1 MGVSSQ
7 HCCLFTRE
15 EREMRELKNA
25 IRLDMRRI
33 WDSLF
38 LVAIGVLIW
47 VFFGILKGLMDLVFV
62 IAMIAVMTTTSAFY
76 GKLGL
81 DGLEDA
87 DLLYD
92 TLPLRRR
99 TVMISHYLVSL
110 AYLLA
115 AEIVVVPVLLL
126 GEILGLRAG
135 GDWWAAASAAVGI
148 MLVVFAFMVPVL
160 IRFTDARGVAVLVVV
175 AVGAAVGIY
184 LLGQLMSPLPGWV
197 LAGWPWLLLVAGVVA
212 WVVSLLVAIRVYER
226 QDH

>member
-1 MGVSSQ
+1 
-7 HCCLFTRE
+7 
-15 EREMRELKNA
+15 MRELKNA
-25 IRLDMRRI
+25 IRLDIQRI
-33 WDSLF
+33 LDSLF
-38 LVAIGVLIW
+38 LVVVGVLIW
-47 VFFGILKGLMDLVFV
+47 VFFGILKGLMGLVFV

-115 AEIVVVPVLLL
+115 AEIVLVPVLLL
-126 GEILGLRAG
+126 GEILGMRAG

-148 MLVVFAFMVPVL
+148 MLVVFAVMVPVL

-175 AVGAAVGIY
+175 AVVASVGIY
-184 LLGQLMSPLPGWV
+184 LLGQLMSPLSGWV
-197 LAGWPWLLLVAGVVA
+197 LAGWPWLLLVAGLVA
-212 WVVSLLVAIRVYER
+212 WAVSLLVAIRVYQR

>member
-1 MGVSSQ
+1 
-7 HCCLFTRE
+7 
-15 EREMRELKNA
+15 MRELKNA
-25 IRLDMRRI
+25 IRLDIQRI
-33 WDSLF
+33 LDSLF
-38 LVAIGVLIW
+38 LVVIGILIW

-62 IAMIAVMTTTSAFY
+62 IAMIAVMTTTSAFC

-115 AEIVVVPVLLL
+115 AEIVLVPVLLL
-126 GEILGLRAG
+126 GEILGMRAG

-148 MLVVFAFMVPVL
+148 MLVVFAVMVPVL
-160 IRFTDARGVAVLVVV
+160 IRFTDARGVVVLVVV
-175 AVGAAVGIY
+175 AVVAGVGIY

-197 LAGWPWLLLVAGVVA
+197 LAGWPWLLLVAGLVA
-212 WVVSLLVAIRVYER
+212 WAVSLLVAIRVYQR

>member
-1 MGVSSQ
+1 
-7 HCCLFTRE
+7 
-15 EREMRELKNA
+15 MRELKNA
-25 IRLDMRRI
+25 IRLDIQRI
-33 WDSLF
+33 LDSLF
-38 LVAIGVLIW
+38 LVVVGVLIW
-47 VFFGILKGLMDLVFV
+47 VFFGILKGLMGLVFV

-115 AEIVVVPVLLL
+115 AEIVLVPVLLL
-126 GEILGLRAG
+126 GEILGMRAG

-148 MLVVFAFMVPVL
+148 MLVVFAVMVPVL

-175 AVGAAVGIY
+175 AVIAGVGIY

-197 LAGWPWLLLVAGVVA
+197 LAGWPWLLLVAGLVA
-212 WVVSLLVAIRVYER
+212 WAVSLLVAIRVYQR

>member
-1 MGVSSQ
+1 
-7 HCCLFTRE
+7 
-15 EREMRELKNA
+15 MRELKNA
-25 IRLDMRRI
+25 IRLDIQRI
-33 WDSLF
+33 LDSLF
-38 LVAIGVLIW
+38 LVVVGVLIW
-47 VFFGILKGLMDLVFV
+47 VFFGILKGLMGLVFV

-115 AEIVVVPVLLL
+115 AEIVLVPVLLL
-126 GEILGLRAG
+126 GEILGMRAG

-148 MLVVFAFMVPVL
+148 MLVVFAVMVPVL
-160 IRFTDARGVAVLVVV
+160 IRFTDARGVVVLVVV
-175 AVGAAVGIY
+175 AVVAGVGIY

-197 LAGWPWLLLVAGVVA
+197 LAGWPWLLLVAGLVA
-212 WVVSLLVAIRVYER
+212 WVVSLLVAIRVYQR

>member
-1 MGVSSQ
+1 
-7 HCCLFTRE
+7 
-15 EREMRELKNA
+15 MRELKNA
-25 IRLDMRRI
+25 IRLDVQRI
-33 WDSLF
+33 LDSLF
-38 LVAIGVLIW
+38 LVVVGVLIW
-47 VFFGILKGLMDLVFV
+47 VFFGILKGLMGLVFV

-115 AEIVVVPVLLL
+115 AEIVLVPVLLL
-126 GEILGLRAG
+126 GEILGMRAG

-148 MLVVFAFMVPVL
+148 MLVVFAVMVPVL
-160 IRFTDARGVAVLVVV
+160 IRFTDARGVVVLVVV
-175 AVGAAVGIY
+175 AVVAGVGIY

-197 LAGWPWLLLVAGVVA
+197 LAGWPWLLLVAGLVA
-212 WVVSLLVAIRVYER
+212 WAVSLLVAIRVYQR

>member
-1 MGVSSQ
+1 
-7 HCCLFTRE
+7 
-15 EREMRELKNA
+15 MRELKNA
-25 IRLDMRRI
+25 IRLDVQRI
-33 WDSLF
+33 MDSLF
-38 LVAIGVLIW
+38 LVVVGVLIW

-115 AEIVVVPVLLL
+115 AEIVLVPVLLL
-126 GEILGLRAG
+126 GEILGMRAG

-148 MLVVFAFMVPVL
+148 MLVVFAVMVPVL

-175 AVGAAVGIY
+175 AVVAGVGIY
-184 LLGQLMSPLPGWV
+184 LLGRLMSPLPGWV
-197 LAGWPWLLLVAGVVA
+197 LAGWPWLLLVAGLVA
-212 WVVSLLVAIRVYER
+212 WAVSLLVAIRVYQR

>member
-1 MGVSSQ
+1 
-7 HCCLFTRE
+7 
-15 EREMRELKNA
+15 MRELKNA
-25 IRLDMRRI
+25 IRLDIQRI
-33 WDSLF
+33 LDSLF
-38 LVAIGVLIW
+38 LVVVGVLIW

-126 GEILGLRAG
+126 GEILGMRAG

-148 MLVVFAFMVPVL
+148 MLVVFAVMVPVL

-175 AVGAAVGIY
+175 AVIAGVGIY

-197 LAGWPWLLLVAGVVA
+197 LAGWPWLLLVAGLVA
-212 WVVSLLVAIRVYER
+212 WVVSLLVAIRVYQR

>member
-1 MGVSSQ
+1 
-7 HCCLFTRE
+7 
-15 EREMRELKNA
+15 MRELKNA
-25 IRLDMRRI
+25 IRLDVQRI
-33 WDSLF
+33 LDSLF
-38 LVAIGVLIW
+38 LVAIGILIW
-47 VFFGILKGLMDLVFV
+47 VFFGILKGLMGLVFF

-76 GKLGL
+76 GKFGL

-115 AEIVVVPVLLL
+115 AEIVLVPVLLL
-126 GEILGLRAG
+126 GEILGMRAG

-148 MLVVFAFMVPVL
+148 MLVVFAVMVPVL
-160 IRFTDARGVAVLVVV
+160 IRFTDARGVVVLVVV
-175 AVGAAVGIY
+175 AVVAGVGIY

-197 LAGWPWLLLVAGVVA
+197 LAGWPWLLLVAGLVA
-212 WVVSLLVAIRVYER
+212 WAVSLLVAIRVYQR

>member
-1 MGVSSQ
+1 
-7 HCCLFTRE
+7 
-15 EREMRELKNA
+15 MRELKNS
-25 IRLDMRRI
+25 IRLDIQRI
-33 WDSLF
+33 LDSLF
-38 LVAIGVLIW
+38 LVVVGVLIW
-47 VFFGILKGLMDLVFV
+47 VFFGILKGLMDLVFF

-76 GKLGL
+76 GKFGL

-126 GEILGLRAG
+126 GEILGMRAG

-148 MLVVFAFMVPVL
+148 MLVVFAVMVPVL

-175 AVGAAVGIY
+175 AVIAGVGIY

-197 LAGWPWLLLVAGVVA
+197 LAGWPWLLLVAGLVA
-212 WVVSLLVAIRVYER
+212 WVVSLLVAIRVYQR

>member
-1 MGVSSQ
+1 
-7 HCCLFTRE
+7 
-15 EREMRELKNA
+15 MRELKNA
-25 IRLDMRRI
+25 IRLDIQRI
-33 WDSLF
+33 LDSLF

-47 VFFGILKGLMDLVFV
+47 VFFGILKGLMGLVFV

-115 AEIVVVPVLLL
+115 AEIVLVPVLLL
-126 GEILGLRAG
+126 GEILGMRAG

-148 MLVVFAFMVPVL
+148 MLVVFAVMVPVL

-175 AVGAAVGIY
+175 AVVASVGIY

-197 LAGWPWLLLVAGVVA
+197 LAGWPWLLLVAGLVA
-212 WVVSLLVAIRVYER
+212 WAVSLLVAIRVYQR

>member
-1 MGVSSQ
+1 
-7 HCCLFTRE
+7 
-15 EREMRELKNA
+15 MRELKNA
-25 IRLDMRRI
+25 IRLDVQRI
-33 WDSLF
+33 LDSLF
-38 LVAIGVLIW
+38 LVAIGILIW
-47 VFFGILKGLMDLVFV
+47 VFFGILKGLMDLVFF

-76 GKLGL
+76 GKFGL

-126 GEILGLRAG
+126 GEILGMRAG

-148 MLVVFAFMVPVL
+148 MLVVFAVMVPVL
-160 IRFTDARGVAVLVVV
+160 IRFTDARGGAVLVVV
-175 AVGAAVGIY
+175 VVVAGVGIY
-184 LLGQLMSPLPGWV
+184 LLGQLLSPLPGWV
-197 LAGWPWLLLVAGVVA
+197 LAGWPWLLLVAGLVA
-212 WVVSLLVAIRVYER
+212 WVVSLLVAIRVYQR

>member
-1 MGVSSQ
+1 
-7 HCCLFTRE
+7 
-15 EREMRELKNA
+15 MRELKNA
-25 IRLDMRRI
+25 IRLDIQRI
-33 WDSLF
+33 LDSLF
-38 LVAIGVLIW
+38 LVVVGVFIW

-126 GEILGLRAG
+126 WELLGMRAG

-148 MLVVFAFMVPVL
+148 MLVVFAVMVPVL
-160 IRFTDARGVAVLVVV
+160 IRFTDARGGAVLVVV
-175 AVGAAVGIY
+175 AVIAGVGIY

-197 LAGWPWLLLVAGVVA
+197 LAGWPWLLLVAGLVA
-212 WVVSLLVAIRVYER
+212 WAVSLLAAIRFYQR

>member
-1 MGVSSQ
+1 
-7 HCCLFTRE
+7 
-15 EREMRELKNA
+15 MRELKNA
-25 IRLDMRRI
+25 IRLDVQRI
-33 WDSLF
+33 LDSLF
-38 LVAIGVLIW
+38 LVAIGILIW

-126 GEILGLRAG
+126 GEILGMRAG

-148 MLVVFAFMVPVL
+148 MLVVFAVMVPVL
-160 IRFTDARGVAVLVVV
+160 IRFTDARGVVVLVVV
-175 AVGAAVGIY
+175 AVVAGVGGY
-184 LLGQLMSPLPGWV
+184 LLAQLVSPLPGWV
-197 LAGWPWLLLVAGVVA
+197 LAGWPWLLLVAGLVA
-212 WVVSLLVAIRVYER
+212 WAVSLLVAIRVYQR

>member
-1 MGVSSQ
+1 
-7 HCCLFTRE
+7 
-15 EREMRELKNA
+15 MRELKNA
-25 IRLDMRRI
+25 IRLDVQRI
-33 WDSLF
+33 LDSLF
-38 LVAIGVLIW
+38 LVAIGILIW

-126 GEILGLRAG
+126 WELLGMRAG

-148 MLVVFAFMVPVL
+148 MLVVFAVMVPVL

-175 AVGAAVGIY
+175 AVIAGVGIY

-197 LAGWPWLLLVAGVVA
+197 LAGWPWLLLVAGLVA
-212 WVVSLLVAIRVYER
+212 WAVSLLVAIRVYQR

>member
-1 MGVSSQ
+1 
-7 HCCLFTRE
+7 
-15 EREMRELKNA
+15 MRELKNA
-25 IRLDMRRI
+25 IRLDVQRI

-38 LVAIGVLIW
+38 LVAIGILIW

-76 GKLGL
+76 GRFGL

-126 GEILGLRAG
+126 GEILGMRAG

-148 MLVVFAFMVPVL
+148 MLVVFAVMVPVL

-175 AVGAAVGIY
+175 AVIAGVGIY
-184 LLGQLMSPLPGWV
+184 LLGQLMSPLPGWILV
-197 LAGWPWLLLVAGVVA
+197 GWPWLLLVAGLVA
-212 WVVSLLVAIRVYER
+212 WAVSLLVAIRVYQR

>member
-1 MGVSSQ
+1 
-7 HCCLFTRE
+7 
-15 EREMRELKNA
+15 MRELKNA
-25 IRLDMRRI
+25 IRLDIQRI
-33 WDSLF
+33 LDSLF

-115 AEIVVVPVLLL
+115 AEIVLVPVLLL
-126 GEILGLRAG
+126 GEILGMRAG

-148 MLVVFAFMVPVL
+148 MLVVFAVMVPVL

-175 AVGAAVGIY
+175 AVVASVGIY

-197 LAGWPWLLLVAGVVA
+197 LAGWPWLLLVAGLVA
-212 WVVSLLVAIRVYER
+212 WAVSLLVAIRVYQR

>member
-1 MGVSSQ
+1 
-7 HCCLFTRE
+7 
-15 EREMRELKNA
+15 MRELKNA
-25 IRLDMRRI
+25 IRLDIQRI
-33 WDSLF
+33 LDSLF
-38 LVAIGVLIW
+38 LVVVGVLIW
-47 VFFGILKGLMDLVFV
+47 VFFGILKGLMGLVFV

-115 AEIVVVPVLLL
+115 AEIVLVPVLLL
-126 GEILGLRAG
+126 GEILGMRAG

-148 MLVVFAFMVPVL
+148 MLVVFAVMVPVL

-175 AVGAAVGIY
+175 AVVAGVGIY

-197 LAGWPWLLLVAGVVA
+197 LAGWPWLLLVAGLVA

>member
-1 MGVSSQ
+1 
-7 HCCLFTRE
+7 
-15 EREMRELKNA
+15 MRELKNS
-25 IRLDMRRI
+25 IRLDIQRI
-33 WDSLF
+33 LDSLF
-38 LVAIGVLIW
+38 LVVVGVLIW

-126 GEILGLRAG
+126 GEILGMRAG

-148 MLVVFAFMVPVL
+148 MLVVFAVMVPVL

-175 AVGAAVGIY
+175 AVIAGVGIY

-197 LAGWPWLLLVAGVVA
+197 LAGWPWVLLVAGLVA
-212 WVVSLLVAIRVYER
+212 WVVSLLVAIRVYQR

>member
-1 MGVSSQ
+1 
-7 HCCLFTRE
+7 
-15 EREMRELKNA
+15 MRELKNA
-25 IRLDMRRI
+25 IRLDVKRI
-33 WDSLF
+33 LDSLF
-38 LVAIGVLIW
+38 LVATGVLIW
-47 VFFGILKGLMDLVFV
+47 VFLGIFKGLMGWALAIAFIAFV
-62 IAMIAVMTTTSAFY
+62 TTVSVFY
-76 GKLGL
+76 GKFGL
-81 DGLEDA
+81 DGLEDV

-115 AEIVVVPVLLL
+115 AEIVLVPVLLL
-126 GEILGLRAG
+126 GEILGMRAG

-148 MLVVFAFMVPVL
+148 MLVVFAVMVPVL

-175 AVGAAVGIY
+175 AVIAGEGIY

-197 LAGWPWLLLVAGVVA
+197 LAGWPWLLLVAGLVA
-212 WVVSLLVAIRVYER
+212 WAVSLLVAIRVYQR

>member
-1 MGVSSQ
+1 
-7 HCCLFTRE
+7 
-15 EREMRELKNA
+15 MRELKNA
-25 IRLDMRRI
+25 IRLDIQRI
-33 WDSLF
+33 LDSLF
-38 LVAIGVLIW
+38 LVVVGVLIW

-115 AEIVVVPVLLL
+115 AEIVLVPVLLL
-126 GEILGLRAG
+126 GEILGMRAG

-148 MLVVFAFMVPVL
+148 MLVVFAVMVPVL
-160 IRFTDARGVAVLVVV
+160 IRFTDARGVVVLVVV
-175 AVGAAVGIY
+175 AVVAGVGIY

-197 LAGWPWLLLVAGVVA
+197 LAGWPWLLLVAGLVA
-212 WVVSLLVAIRVYER
+212 WAVSLLGAIRFYQR

>member
-1 MGVSSQ
+1 
-7 HCCLFTRE
+7 
-15 EREMRELKNA
+15 MRELKNA
-25 IRLDMRRI
+25 IRLDIQRI
-33 WDSLF
+33 LDSLF

-47 VFFGILKGLMDLVFV
+47 VFFGILKGLMGLVFV

-115 AEIVVVPVLLL
+115 AEIVLVPVLLL
-126 GEILGLRAG
+126 GEILGMRAG

-148 MLVVFAFMVPVL
+148 MLVVFAVMVPVL

-175 AVGAAVGIY
+175 AVVAGVGIY

-197 LAGWPWLLLVAGVVA
+197 LAGWPWLLLAAGLVA
-212 WVVSLLVAIRVYER
+212 WAVSLLAAIRFYQR

>member
-1 MGVSSQ
+1 
-7 HCCLFTRE
+7 
-15 EREMRELKNA
+15 MRELKNA
-25 IRLDMRRI
+25 IRLDIQRI
-33 WDSLF
+33 LDSLF
-38 LVAIGVLIW
+38 LVVVGVLIW
-47 VFFGILKGLMDLVFV
+47 VFFGILKGLMDLVFL

-126 GEILGLRAG
+126 GELLGMRAG

-148 MLVVFAFMVPVL
+148 MLVVFAVMVPVL

-175 AVGAAVGIY
+175 AVVASVGIY

-197 LAGWPWLLLVAGVVA
+197 LAGWPWLLLVAGLVA
-212 WVVSLLVAIRVYER
+212 WAVSLLVAIRVYQR

>member
-1 MGVSSQ
+1 
-7 HCCLFTRE
+7 
-15 EREMRELKNA
+15 MRELKNA

>member
-1 MGVSSQ
+1 
-7 HCCLFTRE
+7 
-15 EREMRELKNA
+15 MRELKNA
-25 IRLDMRRI
+25 IRLDIQRI
-33 WDSLF
+33 LDSLF
-38 LVAIGVLIW
+38 LVVVGVLIW

-126 GEILGLRAG
+126 GELLGMRAG

-148 MLVVFAFMVPVL
+148 MLVVFAVMVPVL

-175 AVGAAVGIY
+175 AVVASVGIY
-184 LLGQLMSPLPGWV
+184 LLGQLLSPLPGWV
-197 LAGWPWLLLVAGVVA
+197 LAGWPWLLLVAGLVA
-212 WVVSLLVAIRVYER
+212 WAVSLLAAIRFYQR

>member
-1 MGVSSQ
+1 
-7 HCCLFTRE
+7 
-15 EREMRELKNA
+15 MRELKNA
-25 IRLDMRRI
+25 IRLDIQRI
-33 WDSLF
+33 LDSLF
-38 LVAIGVLIW
+38 LVVVGVLIW

-115 AEIVVVPVLLL
+115 AEIVLVPVLLL
-126 GEILGLRAG
+126 GEILGMRAG

-148 MLVVFAFMVPVL
+148 MLVVFAVMVPVL

-175 AVGAAVGIY
+175 AVIAGVGIY

-197 LAGWPWLLLVAGVVA
+197 LAGWPWLLLVAGLVA
-212 WVVSLLVAIRVYER
+212 WAVSLLVAIRVYQR

>member
-1 MGVSSQ
+1 
-7 HCCLFTRE
+7 
-15 EREMRELKNA
+15 MRELKNA
-25 IRLDMRRI
+25 IRLDIQRI
-33 WDSLF
+33 LDSLF
-38 LVAIGVLIW
+38 LVVVGVLIW
-47 VFFGILKGLMDLVFV
+47 VFFGILKGLMGLVFV

-115 AEIVVVPVLLL
+115 AEIVLVPVLLL
-126 GEILGLRAG
+126 GEILGIRAG

-148 MLVVFAFMVPVL
+148 MLVVFAVMVPVL
-160 IRFTDARGVAVLVVV
+160 IRFTDARGVVVLVVV
-175 AVGAAVGIY
+175 AVVAGVGIY

-197 LAGWPWLLLVAGVVA
+197 LAGWPWLLLVAGLVA
-212 WVVSLLVAIRVYER
+212 WVVSLLVAIRVYQR

>member
-1 MGVSSQ
+1 
-7 HCCLFTRE
+7 
-15 EREMRELKNA
+15 MRELKNA
-25 IRLDMRRI
+25 IRLDIQRI
-33 WDSLF
+33 LDSLF
-38 LVAIGVLIW
+38 LVVVGVLIW
-47 VFFGILKGLMDLVFV
+47 VFFGILKGLMGLVFV

-126 GEILGLRAG
+126 WELLGMRAG

-148 MLVVFAFMVPVL
+148 MLVVFAVMVPVL

-175 AVGAAVGIY
+175 AVIAGVGIY

-197 LAGWPWLLLVAGVVA
+197 LAGWPWLLLVAGLVA
-212 WVVSLLVAIRVYER
+212 WAVSLLVAIRVYQR

>member
-1 MGVSSQ
+1 
-7 HCCLFTRE
+7 
-15 EREMRELKNA
+15 MRELKNA
-25 IRLDMRRI
+25 IRLDVQRI
-33 WDSLF
+33 LDSLF
-38 LVAIGVLIW
+38 LVAIGILIW
-47 VFFGILKGLMDLVFV
+47 VFFGILKGLMDLVFF

-126 GEILGLRAG
+126 GEILGMRAG

-148 MLVVFAFMVPVL
+148 MLVVFAVMVPVL

-175 AVGAAVGIY
+175 AVIAGVGIY

-197 LAGWPWLLLVAGVVA
+197 LAGWPWLLLVAGLVA
-212 WVVSLLVAIRVYER
+212 WAVSLLVAIRVYQR

>member
-1 MGVSSQ
+1 
-7 HCCLFTRE
+7 
-15 EREMRELKNA
+15 MRELKNA
-25 IRLDMRRI
+25 IRLDIQRI
-33 WDSLF
+33 LDSLF
-38 LVAIGVLIW
+38 LVVVGVLIW

-76 GKLGL
+76 GKFGL

-126 GEILGLRAG
+126 WELLGMRAG

-148 MLVVFAFMVPVL
+148 MLVVFAVMVPVL
-160 IRFTDARGVAVLVVV
+160 IRFTDARGVVVLVVV
-175 AVGAAVGIY
+175 AVVAGVGIY

-197 LAGWPWLLLVAGVVA
+197 LAGWPWLLLVAGLVA
-212 WVVSLLVAIRVYER
+212 WAVSLLVAIRVYQR

>member
-1 MGVSSQ
+1 
-7 HCCLFTRE
+7 
-15 EREMRELKNA
+15 MRELKNA
-25 IRLDMRRI
+25 IRLDIQRI
-33 WDSLF
+33 LDSLF
-38 LVAIGVLIW
+38 LVVVGVLIW

-115 AEIVVVPVLLL
+115 AEIVLVPVLLL
-126 GEILGLRAG
+126 GEILGMRAG

-148 MLVVFAFMVPVL
+148 MLVVFAVMVPVL

-175 AVGAAVGIY
+175 AVVAGVGGY
-184 LLGQLMSPLPGWV
+184 LLAQLVSPLPGWV
-197 LAGWPWLLLVAGVVA
+197 LAGWPWLLLVAGLVA
-212 WVVSLLVAIRVYER
+212 WAVSLLVAIRVYQR

>member
-1 MGVSSQ
+1 
-7 HCCLFTRE
+7 
-15 EREMRELKNA
+15 MRELKNA
-25 IRLDMRRI
+25 IRLDIQRI
-33 WDSLF
+33 LDSLF
-38 LVAIGVLIW
+38 LVVVGVLIW

-115 AEIVVVPVLLL
+115 AEIVLVPVLLL
-126 GEILGLRAG
+126 GEILGMRAG

-148 MLVVFAFMVPVL
+148 MLVVFAVMVPVL

-175 AVGAAVGIY
+175 AVVASVGIY

-197 LAGWPWLLLVAGVVA
+197 LAGWPWLLLVAGLVA
-212 WVVSLLVAIRVYER
+212 WVVSLLVAIRVYQR

>member
-1 MGVSSQ
+1 
-7 HCCLFTRE
+7 
-15 EREMRELKNA
+15 MRELKNA
-25 IRLDMRRI
+25 IRLDVQRI
-33 WDSLF
+33 LDSLF
-38 LVAIGVLIW
+38 LVAIGILIW
-47 VFFGILKGLMDLVFV
+47 VFFGILKGLMGLVFF

-76 GKLGL
+76 GKFGL

-126 GEILGLRAG
+126 WELLGMRAG

-148 MLVVFAFMVPVL
+148 MLVVFAVMVPVL

-175 AVGAAVGIY
+175 AVIAGVGIY

-197 LAGWPWLLLVAGVVA
+197 LAGWPWLLLVAGLVA
-212 WVVSLLVAIRVYER
+212 WVVSLLVAIRVYQR

>member
-1 MGVSSQ
+1 
-7 HCCLFTRE
+7 
-15 EREMRELKNA
+15 MRELKNA
-25 IRLDMRRI
+25 IRLDVQRI
-33 WDSLF
+33 LDSLF
-38 LVAIGVLIW
+38 LVAIGILIW
-47 VFFGILKGLMDLVFV
+47 VFFGILKGLMDLVFF

-76 GKLGL
+76 GKFGL

-99 TVMISHYLVSL
+99 TVMISHYLMSL

-126 GEILGLRAG
+126 WELLGMGAS

-148 MLVVFAFMVPVL
+148 MLVVFAVMVPVL

-175 AVGAAVGIY
+175 AVIAGVGIY

-197 LAGWPWLLLVAGVVA
+197 LAGWPWLLLVAGLVA
-212 WVVSLLVAIRVYER
+212 WVVSLLVAIRVYQR

>member
-1 MGVSSQ
+1 
-7 HCCLFTRE
+7 
-15 EREMRELKNA
+15 MRELKNA
-25 IRLDMRRI
+25 IRLDIQRI
-33 WDSLF
+33 LDSLF
-38 LVAIGVLIW
+38 LVAIGILIW
-47 VFFGILKGLMDLVFV
+47 VFFGILKGVMDLVFF

-76 GKLGL
+76 GKFGL
-81 DGLEDA
+81 DGLEDT

-115 AEIVVVPVLLL
+115 TEIVLVPVLLL
-126 GEILGLRAG
+126 GEILGMRAG

-148 MLVVFAFMVPVL
+148 MLVVFAVMVPVL

-175 AVGAAVGIY
+175 AVVAGVGIY

-197 LAGWPWLLLVAGVVA
+197 LAGWPWLLLVAGLVA
-212 WVVSLLVAIRVYER
+212 WAVSLLVAIRVYQR

>member
-1 MGVSSQ
+1 
-7 HCCLFTRE
+7 
-15 EREMRELKNA
+15 MRELKNA
-25 IRLDMRRI
+25 IRLDVQRI
-33 WDSLF
+33 LDSLF
-38 LVAIGVLIW
+38 LVAIGILIW
-47 VFFGILKGLMDLVFV
+47 VFFGILKGLMDLVFF

-126 GEILGLRAG
+126 WELLGMRAG

-148 MLVVFAFMVPVL
+148 MLVVFAVMVPVL
-160 IRFTDARGVAVLVVV
+160 IRFTDARGWAVLVVV
-175 AVGAAVGIY
+175 AVFAGVGIY

-197 LAGWPWLLLVAGVVA
+197 LAGWPWLLLVAGLVA
-212 WVVSLLVAIRVYER
+212 WAVSLLAAIRFYQR

>member
-1 MGVSSQ
+1 
-7 HCCLFTRE
+7 
-15 EREMRELKNA
+15 MRELKNA
-25 IRLDMRRI
+25 IRLDVQRI
-33 WDSLF
+33 LDSLF
-38 LVAIGVLIW
+38 LVVIGILIW
-47 VFFGILKGLMDLVFV
+47 VFFGILKGLMGLVFV

-76 GKLGL
+76 GNFGL

-115 AEIVVVPVLLL
+115 AEIVLVPVLLL
-126 GEILGLRAG
+126 GEILGMRAG

-148 MLVVFAFMVPVL
+148 MLVVFAVMVPVL

-175 AVGAAVGIY
+175 AVVAGVGIY

-197 LAGWPWLLLVAGVVA
+197 LAGWPWLLLVAGLVA
-212 WVVSLLVAIRVYER
+212 WAVSLLVAIRVYQR

>member
-1 MGVSSQ
+1 
-7 HCCLFTRE
+7 
-15 EREMRELKNA
+15 MRELKNA
-25 IRLDMRRI
+25 IRLDIQRI
-33 WDSLF
+33 LDSLF
-38 LVAIGVLIW
+38 LVVVGVLIW

-115 AEIVVVPVLLL
+115 AEIVLVPVLLL
-126 GEILGLRAG
+126 GEILGMRAG

-148 MLVVFAFMVPVL
+148 MLVVFAVMVPVL
-160 IRFTDARGVAVLVVV
+160 IRFTDARGGAVLVVV
-175 AVGAAVGIY
+175 AVVASVGIY

-197 LAGWPWLLLVAGVVA
+197 LAGWPWLLLVAGLVA
-212 WVVSLLVAIRVYER
+212 WAVSLLVAIRVYQR

>member
-1 MGVSSQ
+1 
-7 HCCLFTRE
+7 
-15 EREMRELKNA
+15 MRELKNA
-25 IRLDMRRI
+25 IRLDMQRI
-33 WDSLF
+33 RDSLF

-76 GKLGL
+76 GKLGI

-175 AVGAAVGIY
+175 AVVAGVGIY

-197 LAGWPWLLLVAGVVA
+197 LAGWPWLLLVAGLVA